1 VKPWV
6 VYSLIRVGVF
16 AAVFAVLYLL
26 AELEWWLAAII
37 AAAVG
42 LCVSYLFFRP
52 QRDELVRSITTRP
65 ESPRTDESAED

>member
-1 VKPWV
+1 MKPWV

-52 QRDELVRSITTRP
+52 QRDELVRSIATRP